1 MQIFTEH
8 ILPQPLKKVRIRSKL
23 VNRESFTKLLGS
35 DNKAKEKNVKTR
47 HAEATPAVLPIP
59 KILLLF
65 RTIQM
70 KTAELY
76 FLVVPF
82 VSLFKEVLA
91 FESVDEILTCDHSN
105 ETYQARLFKAGLTL

>member
-1 MQIFTEH
+1 MALITKQRRKT
-8 ILPQPLKKVRIRSKL
+8 LRL
-23 VNRESFTKLLGS
+23 VMLKLLQRS
-35 DNKAKEKNVKTR
+35 FQS
-47 HAEATPAVLPIP
+47 LPIP

-65 RTIQM
+65 RTIQI

-76 FLVVPF
+76 FLAVPF

>member
-1 MQIFTEH
+1 
-8 ILPQPLKKVRIRSKL
+8 
-23 VNRESFTKLLGS
+23 
-35 DNKAKEKNVKTR
+35 
-47 HAEATPAVLPIP
+47 
-59 KILLLF
+59 
-65 RTIQM
+65 M

-91 FESVDEILTCDHSN
+91 FESVDEILTRDHSN

>member
-1 MQIFTEH
+1 MALITKQRRKT
-8 ILPQPLKKVRIRSKL
+8 LRL
-23 VNRESFTKLLGS
+23 VMLKLLQRS
-35 DNKAKEKNVKTR
+35 FQS
-47 HAEATPAVLPIP
+47 LP
-59 KILLLF
+59 ILLLF
-65 RTIQM
+65 RTIQI